1 MKTMKKLFSLL
12 VVAAMTLTMAVVA
25 SAAGIDDVT
34 ITVNGGNATSV
45 YSAYQLLDVAAD
57 PVDAT
62 KITYSLNSKY
72 TAILNEV
79 TGKSTQADIIT
90 YISGLN
96 DNDMRDF
103 ADAVYK
109 EILSADPAIAADAT
123 SAAGGVFSTV
133 NSGYYLIAETTVG
146 AQPDEASLVMVNTAG
161 LGNVTVTTKE
171 SVPTVEKKV
180 KEKNDTNGTT
190 SDWQDAADYDIGDDI
205 EYMITGTL
213 PNDSTNSFAEYDT
226 YKYEF
231 QDTLSAG
238 LDYKADTA
246 VVKIDDKTVD
256 AASYELTYADRK
268 LVISFADLKDANSDG
283 ETIAVTKDSVV
294 TVTYT
299 ATLNE
304 NAVIGS
310 GGNPNTVKL
319 VFSNNPYGTGEG
331 NTPEDKAT
339 VFTYKLEANKVDGA
353 QAPLKDAG
361 FTLYKK
367 TNGVTENDGYV
378 AVGSEVKDTDL
389 TTFTWTGLDA
399 GEYKLVETTVPTGY
413 NKAADVIFAVT
424 ATYDTTSVD
433 PQLTALNTNNNAVTL
448 KDNSLDTA
456 TLTTIVVNQF
466 GAQLPTTGG
475 IGTTI
480 FYIVGSML
488 FVGAGILLVTKK
500 RMSSEA

>member
-25 SAAGIDDVT
+25 SAAGIDNVT
-34 ITVNGGNATSV
+34 ITVKGGNATSV
-45 YSAYQLLDVAAD
+45 YSAYQLLDVAPD

-62 KITYSLNSKY
+62 KITYSLNGKY
-72 TAILNEV
+72 TAILTKV
-79 TGKSTQADIIT
+79 TRKSTQADIIT
-90 YISGLN
+90 DIIGRSG
-96 DNDMRDF
+96 NDMRGF
-103 ADAVYK
+103 ADDVYK
-109 EILSADPAIAADAT
+109 AILAADPAIEADAI
-123 SAAGGVFSTV
+123 SAAGGVFSAV
-133 NSGYYLIAETTVG
+133 DSGYYLIAETTVG

-161 LGNVTVTTKE
+161 LIDLEVTTKE

-180 KEKNDTNGTT
+180 QEKNDTTGAT

-213 PNDSTNSFAEYDT
+213 PKDSTNSFAEYVE

-246 VVKIDDKTVD
+246 VVKIDEKTVD
-256 AASYELTYADRK
+256 AASYKLTYEDRK
-268 LVISFADLKDANSDG
+268 LVISFANLKAATSDS

-304 NAVIGS
+304 NAVICS
-310 GGNPNTVKL
+310 AGNPNTVKL

-331 NTPEDKAT
+331 NTPEDKVT

-353 QAPLKDAG
+353 LAPLKGAG

-378 AVGSEVKDTDL
+378 AVGSEVMGTDL

-399 GEYKLVETTVPTGY
+399 GEYKLVETTIPTGY
-413 NKAADVIFAVT
+413 NKAADVTFTVT
-424 ATYDTTSVD
+424 AKYDVRADD
-433 PQLTALNTNNNAVTL
+433 PALTDLNTNNDTVTL
-448 KDNSLDTA
+448 KDNNLDTA